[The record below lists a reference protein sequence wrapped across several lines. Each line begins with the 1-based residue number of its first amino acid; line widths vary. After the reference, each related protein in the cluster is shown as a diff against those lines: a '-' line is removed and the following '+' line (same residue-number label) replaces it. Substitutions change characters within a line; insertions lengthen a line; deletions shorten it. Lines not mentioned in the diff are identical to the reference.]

1 MTNVELIESFGVD
14 PTRNLRSSFF
24 RSMDGMLFVKIQDI
38 HGRVKSWCPI
48 FIVSEVVLYT
58 QPSFSYLPTR
68 GSSACQRALHRV
80 AAKFGEEYTVITTA
94 SSQSLI
100 PDELCQPPKLRGV
113 PSRQC
118 FIRDI
123 MNYMTESPLEHV
135 TRPLALSGEE
145 IRGIYNDE
153 SRKLA
158 WEYAITETASKFAKS
173 KKTLEMEMNKAVSS
187 VHAKGIEDGLKDLRK
202 HVMAD
207 DFTEA
212 EKAHERLHKCVRELE
227 QMANRSAYTLDKAK
241 KSTSSI
247 VYRAISWRE
256 ETLPPERFDS
266 WRRGSALFSINNSNI
281 IKGWVDFSKF
291 LTNLG
296 IDIPRPFGEDLSH
309 ESVYR
314 LAAYHSVSAESY
326 FNFRD
331 YIDGKLAEPKED
343 DQEEAKP
350 CNLYLG

>member
-1 MTNVELIESFGVD
+1 M
-14 PTRNLRSSFF
+14 
-24 RSMDGMLFVKIQDI
+24 K
-38 HGRVKSWCPI
+38 
-48 FIVSEVVLYT
+48 
-58 QPSFSYLPTR
+58 
-68 GSSACQRALHRV
+68 LH
-80 AAKFGEEYTVITTA
+80 A
-94 SSQSLI
+94 
-100 PDELCQPPKLRGV
+100 
-113 PSRQC
+113 
-118 FIRDI
+118 
-123 MNYMTESPLEHV
+123 
-135 TRPLALSGEE
+135 
-145 IRGIYNDE
+145 DE

-227 QMANRSAYTLDKAK
+227 QMTNRSDYTLNKAK

-247 VYRAISWRE
+247 VYRAVSWRD

-266 WRRGSALFSINNSNI
+266 WRRGDDLFSINNSNI
-281 IKGWVDFSKF
+281 IEGWVDFSKF

-296 IDIPRPFGEDLSH
+296 IDIPRPFDEDLSH

-343 DQEEAKP
+343 SQEEAKP

>member
-24 RSMDGMLFVKIQDI
+24 RSMDSMLFVKIQDI

-58 QPSFSYLPTR
+58 HPSYSYLPTR
-68 GSSACQRALHRV
+68 GNSACWNALQRV
-80 AAKFGEEYTVITTA
+80 AAKFGEKYTVISTESA
-94 SSQSLI
+94 LSLI
-100 PDELCQPPKLRGV
+100 PDELRQPPKLRGV

-123 MNYMTESPLEHV
+123 VNFLTRSPLDHTPRYGPDEEE
-135 TRPLALSGEE
+135 TRKLHA
-145 IRGIYNDE
+145 DE

-212 EKAHERLHKCVRELE
+212 EKAHERLCECVGNLE
-227 QMANRSAYTLDKAK
+227 QMTRRSAFTLSKAK
-241 KSTSSI
+241 DSTSSI
-247 VYRAISWRE
+247 VYRAVSWRE

-266 WRRGSALFSINNSNI
+266 WRRGSDLFSINNSNI
-281 IKGWVDFSKF
+281 IEGWVDFSKF

-331 YIDGKLAEPKED
+331 YIDDKLAEPKEG

>member
-24 RSMDGMLFVKIQDI
+24 RSMDSMLFVKIQDV

-58 QPSFSYLPTR
+58 QPSYSYLPTR
-68 GSSACQRALHRV
+68 GHSACWNALQRV

-100 PDELCQPPKLRGV
+100 PDNLCQPPKLRGV

-123 MNYMTESPLEHV
+123 VNFLTRSPLDHTPRYGPDEEE
-135 TRPLALSGEE
+135 TRKLHA
-145 IRGIYNDE
+145 DE

-212 EKAHERLHKCVRELE
+212 EKAHERLCECVGNLE
-227 QMANRSAYTLDKAK
+227 QMTRRSAFTLSKAK
-241 KSTSSI
+241 DSTSSI
-247 VYRAISWRE
+247 VYRAVSWRE
-256 ETLPPERFDS
+256 ETLPQERFDS
-266 WRRGSALFSINNSNI
+266 WRRGSDLFSINNSNI
-281 IKGWVDFSKF
+281 IEGWVDFSKF

-331 YIDGKLAEPKED
+331 YIDDKLAEPKEG

>member
-24 RSMDGMLFVKIQDI
+24 RSMDSMLFVKIQDI

-58 QPSFSYLPTR
+58 HPSYSYLPTR
-68 GSSACQRALHRV
+68 GNSACWNALQRV
-80 AAKFGEEYTVITTA
+80 AAKFGEKYTVISTESA
-94 SSQSLI
+94 LSLI
-100 PDELCQPPKLRGV
+100 PDKLRQPPKLRGV

-123 MNYMTESPLEHV
+123 VNFLTRSPLDHTPRYGPDEEE
-135 TRPLALSGEE
+135 TRKLHA
-145 IRGIYNDE
+145 DE

-212 EKAHERLHKCVRELE
+212 EKAHERLCECVGNLE
-227 QMANRSAYTLDKAK
+227 QMTRRSAFTLSKAK
-241 KSTSSI
+241 DSTSSI
-247 VYRAISWRE
+247 VYRAVSWRE

-266 WRRGSALFSINNSNI
+266 WRRGSDLFSINNSNI
-281 IKGWVDFSKF
+281 IEGWVDFSKF

-331 YIDGKLAEPKED
+331 YIDDKLAEPKEG

>member
-1 MTNVELIESFGVD
+1 MTNVELIESFGLG

-58 QPSFSYLPTR
+58 HPSHSYLPTR
-68 GSSACQRALHRV
+68 GSNACWSALQRV

-100 PDELCQPPKLRGV
+100 PDNLCQPPKLRGV

-123 MNYMTESPLEHV
+123 MNHLTRWPLVNTPHYGPDHTETMKLH
-135 TRPLALSGEE
+135 A
-145 IRGIYNDE
+145 DE

-227 QMANRSAYTLDKAK
+227 QMTNRSDYTLNKAK

-247 VYRAISWRE
+247 VYRAVSWRD

-266 WRRGSALFSINNSNI
+266 WRRGDDLFSINNSNI
-281 IKGWVDFSKF
+281 IEGWVDFSKF

-296 IDIPRPFGEDLSH
+296 IDIPRPFDEDLSH

-343 DQEEAKP
+343 SQEEAKP

>member
-1 MTNVELIESFGVD
+1 MTNIELIESFGVD
-14 PTRNLRSSFF
+14 PTRSLRSSFF
-24 RSMDGMLFVKIQDI
+24 RSMDGMLFVKIQDA
-38 HGRVKSWCPI
+38 HCRVKSWRPV
-48 FIVSEVVLYT
+48 FIVSEVVLFA
-58 QPSFSYLPTR
+58 QPDYSNLPTR
-68 GSSACQRALHRV
+68 GYSTCCNALHRV
-80 AAKFGEEYTVITTA
+80 AAKFGEEYTVISTE
-94 SSQSLI
+94 SVI
-100 PDELCQPPKLRGV
+100 PDNLCQPPKLRGV

-123 MNYMTESPLEHV
+123 MNHLTESPLEHV

-153 SRKLA
+153 SRKIA
-158 WEYAITETASKFAKS
+158 WEFAITQTASKFAKS

-212 EKAHERLHKCVRELE
+212 EKAHARINECVNELGILT
-227 QMANRSAYTLDKAK
+227 RSSAFKLNEAR

-256 ETLPPERFDS
+256 ETLSPERFSS
-266 WRRGSALFSINNSNI
+266 WNRGRSIFSIKDSNI

-296 IDIPRPFGEDLSH
+296 IDIPRPFDEDLSH
-309 ESVYR
+309 ESVNR

-331 YIDGKLAEPKED
+331 YIEDKLAEPKED

>member
-58 QPSFSYLPTR
+58 QPSYSYLPTR
-68 GSSACQRALHRV
+68 GNTACQRALQRV
-80 AAKFGEEYTVITTA
+80 AAKFGEKYTVISTESA
-94 SSQSLI
+94 SSLI
-100 PDELCQPPKLRGV
+100 PDKLCQPPKLRGV

-123 MNYMTESPLEHV
+123 MNHLTRSPLDHAPRYGPDEEE
-135 TRPLALSGEE
+135 TRKLHA
-145 IRGIYNDE
+145 DE
-153 SRKLA
+153 SRKIA

-212 EKAHERLHKCVRELE
+212 EKAHERLCECVGNLE
-227 QMANRSAYTLDKAK
+227 QMTRRSAFTLSKAK

-247 VYRAISWRE
+247 VYRAVSWRE
-256 ETLPPERFDS
+256 ETLSPERFDS
-266 WRRGSALFSINNSNI
+266 WRRGSDLFSIKNSNI
-281 IKGWVDFSKF
+281 IEGWVDFSKF

-326 FNFRD
+326 FNFKD
-331 YIDGKLAEPKED
+331 YIDGKLAELKGG